1 MKNLQIMNMSR
12 KYYLILTIIMVLLL
26 FPIKNINAT
35 TIETCVYNADFRLD
49 SSRTSTLQIVDYI
62 ADYDVL
68 LTENSG
74 IGTSINAHQQ
84 VGENFCSEPDVLKVI
99 RLLGYI
105 LFSGKIL
112 IPFILIVMGTVDYYK
127 AVVSSDEKAL
137 GSQTKVLGQRIIIGI
152 IIFFIPNILNGTL
165 NLIGSWQDVKPEF
178 LKCSNCL
185 LEPSSCV
192 VPETPKT

>member
-99 RLLGYI
+99 R
-105 LFSGKIL
+105 
-112 IPFILIVMGTVDYYK
+112 
-127 AVVSSDEKAL
+127 
-137 GSQTKVLGQRIIIGI
+137 
-152 IIFFIPNILNGTL
+152 
-165 NLIGSWQDVKPEF
+165 
-178 LKCSNCL
+178 
-185 LEPSSCV
+185 
-192 VPETPKT
+192 